1 MPRRIE
7 FPGYRMRMDEVR
19 RELKANG
26 TTQQQLAEKAALPA
40 WQVSHLLNGGLPED
54 IEDFR
59 RFAEALEKPLGW
71 FFLDEREI
79 EALIEFHG
87 HGPSRGK
94 APRRQGRRTAGSLV
108 LALMAG
114 AGSLL
119 GFGPPSGRGAAEA
132 AVQRPAYIIRRE
144 ALNSCFYSPYAVS
157 LLGRRFASWLW
168 NCTVSPVAA

>member
-1 MPRRIE
+1 MRIKQRVAE
-7 FPGYRMRMDEVR
+7 LGYVKE
-19 RELKANG
+19 NG
-26 TTQQQLAEKAALPA
+26 DPDL
-40 WQVSHLLNGGLPED
+40 V
-54 IEDFR
+54 
-59 RFAEALEKPLGW
+59 RFALDHAWHPQYLDRWAKGTLPSRAHLEKLAGQLKTSAAWLHYGIGDLSP
-71 FFLDEREI
+71 
-79 EALIEFHG
+79 
-87 HGPSRGK
+87 K

-108 LALMAG
+108 IALLAG

-144 ALNSCFYSPYAVS
+144 ALSGCFYSPYAVS